1 MWAKV
6 TTLYKDETFRLY
18 FATPHAPYLG
28 IVDPEGRF
36 FYLVFPAETAVG
48 ELTPL
53 VESKRFVTLQSLAIN
68 TGSLKAD
75 PYTYGVYVN
84 QPVFTQSGT
93 YTFMLGEN
101 LHVDD
106 PGFLDKVTVR
116 YKHTRRPAWVTPNTA
131 MN

>member
-1 MWAKV
+1 MWVKV

-18 FATPHAPYLG
+18 FATPNAPYLG
-28 IVDPEGRF
+28 IVDPKGRF
-36 FYLVFPAETAVG
+36 FYLVFPAETAAG

-53 VESKRFVTLQSLAIN
+53 VESKRFVGLQSLAIN

-84 QPVFTQSGT
+84 QPVFTQSGA
-93 YTFMLGEN
+93 YTFVLGEN

-106 PGFLDKVTVR
+106 RGFLDQVVVR
-116 YKHTRRPAWVTPNTA
+116 YVHANRAGRLFTEDVKN
-131 MN
+131 